1 MHFFFSEEQE
11 QWRVA
16 VREFVRR
23 ECPPPYARRCDRG
36 GRPPAEAF
44 RALAKQGWLDTSGP
58 EASGG
63 SGGDFVDL
71 AILLEEL
78 GGGL

>member
-23 ECPPPYARRCDRG
+23 ECPPEYARACDRG
-36 GRPPAEAF
+36 GRGDLCESPIGGQPA
-44 RALAKQGWLDTSGP
+44 
-58 EASGG
+58 GG
-63 SGGDFVDL
+63 
-71 AILLEEL
+71 A
-78 GGGL
+78 